1 MKKVKYIIFLLVC
14 VFAVSLSAVNRIS
27 LDGEWAFAVGDT
39 CRFTGDKI
47 LLPGSMVTKGKGCRN
62 G

>member
-1 MKKVKYIIFLLVC
+1 M
-14 VFAVSLSAVNRIS
+14 SLSAVNRIS

-47 LLPGSMVTKGKGCRN
+47 LLPGSMVTRGKGDAVTDKTIWT
-62 G
+62 GSTYDSTYYF